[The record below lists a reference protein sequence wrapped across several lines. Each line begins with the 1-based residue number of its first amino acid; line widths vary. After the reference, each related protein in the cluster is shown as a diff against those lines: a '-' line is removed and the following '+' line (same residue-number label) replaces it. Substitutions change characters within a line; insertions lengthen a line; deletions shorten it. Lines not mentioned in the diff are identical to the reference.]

1 MILQRLYDVNENPT
15 VAGGNVVVVVELLT
29 PAQRPAQTTGDLG
42 TFWKTSYEG
51 VKKELKGRY
60 PKHEWR

>member
-1 MILQRLYDVNENPT
+1 MYDVPGSRLRILEGSVPLR
-15 VAGGNVVVVVELLT
+15 VELLA
-29 PAQRPAQTTGDLG
+29 PSRRPIQVTTDLDK
-42 TFWKTSYEG
+42 FWQTSYEG